1 MNNNQQPTISA
12 IAVHEALSDLEFL
25 KERMEEFDDWA
36 ASGRIED
43 LQWRL
48 KAVVEDLARV
58 EKFTLW
64 LDYAEE
70 PRAQDAS
77 DRFWKIV
84 KSSPMFP

>member
-1 MNNNQQPTISA
+1 MSNNQQPTILNVEET
-12 IAVHEALSDLEFL
+12 IKDIEYLM
-25 KERMEEFDDWA
+25 ERMEEFDDWA
-36 ASGRIED
+36 ASGRLED
-43 LQWRL
+43 IKLTL
-48 KAVVEDLARV
+48 EALVEDISRV